1 MIFLVDG
8 DNNIGTGLQG
18 IDLLTEEDTVLV
30 FFGKGQT
37 LSNVKKLC
45 AGTRAQV
52 QYLESVKGGKN
63 SLDFQ
68 IITELG
74 VLVGRGEADFAY
86 VISQDKGYEAAM
98 SALHARYA
106 STFREVAL
114 RPSIQDCL
122 QAAFLLRSNTLEE
135 LSGALT
141 RQFGP
146 VQGQLAYDHL
156 AALFAPTP
164 EPELPAA
171 PEEQKPA
178 KAKKRRNR
186 SKAEEPAPQP
196 AQEAP
201 QAEPA
206 ETTPAPPSP
215 AAAAPAAAGSGR
227 SGPRPRK
234 KPSDKISAKTAPGQL
249 AGRRCA
255 LFLRAL
261 RIQGPQ
267 QGLHCLLHHPDRL
280 LVPVPQQVRHPLHGR
295 AGVPEEDVVGVDLQ
309 QAAQADKVLQ
319 PGAVSAQLNLRHR
332 IDRHL
337 HLLCQFLSRP
347 MPPLSGC
354 SNSLANLFLIQC
366 IVVHQIHPSNVFGSS
381 LSDLIS
387 AIHQDKHN
395 IDLWFILMLDCK

>member
-1 MIFLVDG
+1 MKMIFLVDG

-122 QAAFLLRSNTLEE
+122 QAAFLLRSNSREE
-135 LSGALT
+135 LSGALV

-146 VQGQLAYDHL
+146 VQGQLAFDHL
-156 AALFAPTP
+156 ASLFAPPPQP
-164 EPELPAA
+164 EPE
-171 PEEQKPA
+171 
-178 KAKKRRNR
+178 
-186 SKAEEPAPQP
+186 PQ
-196 AQEAP
+196 
-201 QAEPA
+201 
-206 ETTPAPPSP
+206 ET
-215 AAAAPAAAGSGR
+215 AAPA
-227 SGPRPRK
+227 
-234 KPSDKISAKTAPGQL
+234 
-249 AGRRCA
+249 
-255 LFLRAL
+255 
-261 RIQGPQ
+261 
-267 QGLHCLLHHPDRL
+267 
-280 LVPVPQQVRHPLHGR
+280 
-295 AGVPEEDVVGVDLQ
+295 
-309 QAAQADKVLQ
+309 
-319 PGAVSAQLNLRHR
+319 
-332 IDRHL
+332 
-337 HLLCQFLSRP
+337 
-347 MPPLSGC
+347 
-354 SNSLANLFLIQC
+354 
-366 IVVHQIHPSNVFGSS
+366 
-381 LSDLIS
+381 
-387 AIHQDKHN
+387 
-395 IDLWFILMLDCK
+395 

>member
-1 MIFLVDG
+1 MKMIFLVDG

-122 QAAFLLRSNTLEE
+122 QAAFLLRSNSREE
-135 LSGALT
+135 LSGALV

-146 VQGQLAYDHL
+146 VQGQLAFDHL
-156 AALFAPTP
+156 ASLFAPPPQP
-164 EPELPAA
+164 EPQEPAA
-171 PEEQKPA
+171 PAEQKPA
-178 KAKKRRNR
+178 KSKKRRSR
-186 SKAEEPAPQP
+186 SKAKAEEPAPQP
-196 AQEAP
+196 VPDAP
-201 QAEPA
+201 QADVE
-206 ETTPAPPSP
+206 P
-215 AAAAPAAAGSGR
+215 AAAPKSRR
-227 SGPRPRK
+227 SGASRRRK
-234 KPSDKISAKTAPGQL
+234 
-249 AGRRCA
+249 
-255 LFLRAL
+255 RAE
-261 RIQGPQ
+261 RSK
-267 QGLHCLLHHPDRL
+267 
-280 LVPVPQQVRHPLHGR
+280 
-295 AGVPEEDVVGVDLQ
+295 AEK
-309 QAAQADKVLQ
+309 A
-319 PGAVSAQLNLRHR
+319 
-332 IDRHL
+332 
-337 HLLCQFLSRP
+337 
-347 MPPLSGC
+347 
-354 SNSLANLFLIQC
+354 
-366 IVVHQIHPSNVFGSS
+366 
-381 LSDLIS
+381 
-387 AIHQDKHN
+387 
-395 IDLWFILMLDCK
+395 

>member
-1 MIFLVDG
+1 MKMIFLVDG

-86 VISQDKGYEAAM
+86 VISQHKGYEAAM

-122 QAAFLLRSNTLEE
+122 HAAFLLRSNTLEE

-156 AALFAPTP
+156 AALFAPAP

-171 PEEQKPA
+171 PAEQKPA

-186 SKAEEPAPQP
+186 TKAEEPAPQP

-206 ETTPAPPSP
+206 EATPAPKSR
-215 AAAAPAAAGSGR
+215 R
-227 SGPRPRK
+227 SGASRRRK
-234 KPSDKISAKTAPGQL
+234 RAERAKTA
-249 AGRRCA
+249 
-255 LFLRAL
+255 
-261 RIQGPQ
+261 
-267 QGLHCLLHHPDRL
+267 
-280 LVPVPQQVRHPLHGR
+280 
-295 AGVPEEDVVGVDLQ
+295 EK
-309 QAAQADKVLQ
+309 AQ
-319 PGAVSAQLNLRHR
+319 
-332 IDRHL
+332 
-337 HLLCQFLSRP
+337 
-347 MPPLSGC
+347 
-354 SNSLANLFLIQC
+354 
-366 IVVHQIHPSNVFGSS
+366 
-381 LSDLIS
+381 
-387 AIHQDKHN
+387 
-395 IDLWFILMLDCK
+395 